1 MYPKLYKLF
10 DLPDVRSKRR
20 IVHAGLILGFPSRP
34 TPKAAGTA
42 RAQRD
47 RFSVSPD
54 PRRKISVSPDP
65 AGSDR
70 EGSGQGISVSPDPAG
85 DKRYTTKLQGATLF
99 TPTLPR
105 PVRGQAR
112 RGRTQ
117 VGAPTPLTQGVTMH
131 CFAQHRPT
139 VLSSC
144 LFGGHVAVVRR
155 YPRINRRTET
165 TAPMTKTTG
174 IALIVPVPPNRTAPC
189 RPDRG
194 SHEGRTSPAMRL
206 GAGERDF
213 PGR

>member
-1 MYPKLYKLF
+1 MYPGLYELF
-10 DLPDVRSKRR
+10 DPLDVRSKRR

-34 TPKAAGTA
+34 TPKAGARTA
-42 RAQRD
+42 RPQAQNLRPA
-47 RFSVSPD
+47 R
-54 PRRKISVSPDP
+54 PRGV
-65 AGSDR
+65 GR

-85 DKRYTTKLQGATLF
+85 DKRYTTKLKGAALF

-105 PVRGQAR
+105 PVRVQAR
-112 RGRTQ
+112 WGRTQ

-131 CFAQHRPT
+131 CSAQHRPT
-139 VLSSC
+139 ALSSC

-165 TAPMTKTTG
+165 TAPTTKTTG
-174 IALIVPVPPNRTAPC
+174 IALIVPVPPNRTAPS

-194 SHEGRTSPAMRL
+194 SHEGRTSPAIRL